1 MENKKDTTKDKKNK
15 SIKIRTIAVLVSI
28 LVFVLL
34 TAISIRGQYLRVIEI
49 SEEYVQVFYKN
60 LQNRYTVFGV
70 SFLVIYVAIYI
81 TNKFIKKGLSS
92 FFEDEKKKIP
102 KLPNKSICI
111 IVALLG
117 GFIISN
123 T

>member
-70 SFLVIYVAIYI
+70 SFLVI
-81 TNKFIKKGLSS
+81 
-92 FFEDEKKKIP
+92 
-102 KLPNKSICI
+102 
-111 IVALLG
+111 
-117 GFIISN
+117 
-123 T
+123 